1 MRALS
6 TDATTVITSTAE
18 ITSSEAD
25 AYASQL
31 AALRIAH
38 ARWNQSD
45 RPIRDPDDACADRAE

>member
-25 AYASQL
+25 VVISGTRAGINTIVARL
-31 AALRIAH
+31 AR
-38 ARWNQSD
+38 
-45 RPIRDPDDACADRAE
+45 